1 MNIFKR
7 WPRGFLLTVSPNL
20 QSQEKD
26 LYEVSKMAKKNYDT
40 SKHSNNLM
48 SQSSHLQDLWP
59 LQWLTSNIVIEKKI
73 PYSNLWEREWMFYF
87 QFDLQISFHLFWQ
100 FIFCH
105 SIFNNPIGEWK
116 HVFTLQLARSLHSRH
131 VLTMVHQTWL
141 LKVAQLIVELALK
154 EI

>member
-1 MNIFKR
+1 
-7 WPRGFLLTVSPNL
+7 
-20 QSQEKD
+20 
-26 LYEVSKMAKKNYDT
+26 
-40 SKHSNNLM
+40 
-48 SQSSHLQDLWP
+48 
-59 LQWLTSNIVIEKKI
+59 
-73 PYSNLWEREWMFYF
+73 MFYF

-116 HVFTLQLARSLHSRH
+116 HIFTLQIARSLHSRH

-141 LKVAQLIVELALK
+141 LIVAQLIVELALK

>member
-1 MNIFKR
+1 MKC
-7 WPRGFLLTVSPNL
+7 PRR
-20 QSQEKD
+20 
-26 LYEVSKMAKKNYDT
+26 KKNYDT

-59 LQWLTSNIVIEKKI
+59 LQWLTSNIVIENKF

-116 HVFTLQLARSLHSRH
+116 HIFMLQIARSLHSRH

-141 LKVAQLIVELALK
+141 LIVAQLIVELALK